1 MSQHRPTIAN
11 QPQFTEVF
19 DTTSPILRAWL
30 PVFETDNTAEVLS
43 VPAQGPNFY
52 ITKITSPG
60 GIEIAFDSPGPNWSP
75 ARPGMGFEG
84 QNFRKVYLRRTG
96 NADFFDSAEFFTGG
110 ARLSNFTQITR
121 PSGRRTYTTTGHFL
135 EGIIATANPKREK
148 ITFRAKFPTTDGNDA
163 CCVGFGATL
172 EIAQANALET
182 FSADFFNNGESRNIT
197 RDNDLGQTTF
207 NNLAVSGPYIFTN
220 SNTGVSGSIFMRLT
234 ATLKNTQ
241 DVYMACY
248 DSANNT
254 FGFPTFANTPSF
266 LNIEETIYDD

>member
-1 MSQHRPTIAN
+1 MSLRPPTIAN

-19 DTTSPILRAWL
+19 DTTCPILRAWL
-30 PVFETDNTAEVLS
+30 PVFETNQVNEVLS

-52 ITKITSPG
+52 LTKITSPG

-75 ARPGMGFEG
+75 ARPGMGFEN

-135 EGIIATANPKREK
+135 EGIISTANAKRQK
-148 ITFRAKFPTTDGNDA
+148 ITFRAIFPTTDGNDR
-163 CCVGFGATL
+163 CCVGFGSSI
-172 EIAQANALET
+172 EQAQN
-182 FSADFFNNGESRNIT
+182 SAMLIHSNDFFNIPEKRGLSYENTMPLLTSQSKPVEGPFIFSNSSVGYTGDIMM
-197 RDNDLGQTTF
+197 
-207 NNLAVSGPYIFTN
+207 NLIVTME
-220 SNTGVSGSIFMRLT
+220 T
-234 ATLKNTQ
+234 TQ

-266 LNIEETIYDD
+266 LRVEETIFDD